1 MIYLNKKLIKVDNN
15 SNFLFLTYST
25 NAKDLT
31 KNILN
36 PWFITGFANAEGSFI
51 VLIRK
56 KITKKKVKPF
66 FFLDSRLFP
75 KLSFIKKTRNY

>member
-1 MIYLNKKLIKVDNN
+1 MIYLNKKLIKVYNN

-25 NAKDLT
+25 NAKDLI

-56 KITKKKVKPF
+56 KITKKGWQF
-66 FFLDSRLFP
+66 
-75 KLSFIKKTRNY
+75 

>member
-36 PWFITGFANAEGSFI
+36 P
-51 VLIRK
+51 
-56 KITKKKVKPF
+56 
-66 FFLDSRLFP
+66 
-75 KLSFIKKTRNY
+75 